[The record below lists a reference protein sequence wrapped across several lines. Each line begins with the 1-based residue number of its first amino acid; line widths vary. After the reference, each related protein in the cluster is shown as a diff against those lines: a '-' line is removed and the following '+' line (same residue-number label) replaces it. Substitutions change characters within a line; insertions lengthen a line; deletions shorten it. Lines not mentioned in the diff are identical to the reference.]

1 MNAGESVRLNA
12 DCLLRE
18 WPRAS
23 GLPVGLGKRGMALA
37 CAGEARE
44 GWVPVDYQDRVA
56 WVAERYVEGER
67 PYPSRLRRATV
78 PRDCRPRLT
87 ENSTLC
93 CFPGA
98 RCP

>member
-1 MNAGESVRLNA
+1 MNAGEVLRLNA

-56 WVAERYVEGER
+56 WVAERYVEGGTTLSVTASPCHR
-67 PYPSRLRRATV
+67 STGLSSPSH
-78 PRDCRPRLT
+78 
-87 ENSTLC
+87 
-93 CFPGA
+93 
-98 RCP
+98 